1 MTFANPLP
9 SWALC
14 LVVAAA
20 AGVAWHAY
28 RHLPA
33 AGRARYALSALRFL
47 TLMLIVVVLMRPVAR
62 GTAADAR
69 DAVVAV
75 LVDVSRSMA
84 IEDGTRINADRKG
97 RDETQINADPKGRDG
112 TRINSDPKGQDE
124 TRINA
129 DPKGQDETRISAD
142 PKGRDG
148 TRINADPKGQDET
161 RINADS
167 KGRDGTRINAGSTS
181 LDRGASRIELARQLL
196 IRSVLPALQ
205 DKLQVEVL
213 GFGEATAPI
222 EPDALSATAR
232 QSDLSA
238 ALAAVRER
246 YRGRPLAGVI
256 LLSDGGDTGA
266 DAARSAAGGAAV
278 YPIGIGSPALRRD
291 REIVSVTTADA
302 VLDDSRVE
310 LAVSAVSHG
319 RGTEP
324 FDLRLLENGRVI
336 EVRRT
341 APVADGAPVRELF
354 QVAPGRGGP
363 TVYTVEIPAASDELV
378 PENNTRSTLVQPPT
392 RPRRIL
398 LVEGAPGFEHSFLK
412 RAWAIDSGL
421 EIDSVVRKGRN
432 DQGRNTFYIQAVQS
446 RSGALRDGYPVKP
459 DDLFRYDAVVLAN
472 LAGHQLTRAQLEAT
486 RAFVA
491 ERGGG
496 LLVLGAHSFLQQGM
510 TDTPIENVLP
520 LDLNDRGGGVLP
532 ASNTSG
538 SNRVMLTEQ
547 GESHP
552 VMQLAP
558 SADDSRRRWEAV
570 PALASIAALGGP
582 RPGASVLA
590 VASGPGG
597 APRALVAV
605 QRFGEGRAMVFT
617 GEAAW
622 RWRML
627 LPAADRSYDTFWR
640 QAVRWLS
647 IAAPEPVAL
656 SVPAGGSPG
665 AKLPLRITVRNAA
678 FVPLP
683 DAAIDVR
690 IATPDGKLEQ
700 LRAEI
705 DPEAAA
711 PGRYV
716 AHFTANQPGVY
727 RVTAEARAAGAA
739 VGSAS
744 TSMLVG
750 GADAEMADPRLNE
763 PVLQRVAAASGG
775 RMVTPDQIEPLAQT
789 LQAGIPAAV
798 RSVRR
803 DLWHNGWW
811 LLALVTLLTSEWVVR
826 RRWGLR

>member
-9 SWALC
+9 LWALC
-14 LVVAAA
+14 LALAAA

-28 RHLPA
+28 RGFPA
-33 AGRARYALSALRFL
+33 GSRVRYLLTALRFM
-47 TLMLIVVVLMRPVAR
+47 TLILIVIVLMRPVAR

-84 IEDGTRINADRKG
+84 IED
-97 RDETQINADPKGRDG
+97 EP
-112 TRINSDPKGQDE
+112 
-124 TRINA
+124 
-129 DPKGQDETRISAD
+129 
-142 PKGRDG
+142 
-148 TRINADPKGQDET
+148 
-161 RINADS
+161 
-167 KGRDGTRINAGSTS
+167 
-181 LDRGASRIELARQLL
+181 GARRIERARELL
-196 IRSVLPALQ
+196 TGSVLPALRNR
-205 DKLQVEVL
+205 LQVEVL
-213 GFGEATAPI
+213 AFGESTAPV
-222 EPDALSATAR
+222 EPDALAATAR
-232 QSDLSA
+232 ETDLSG
-238 ALAAVRER
+238 ALAAVREK
-246 YRGRPLAGVI
+246 YRGRPLAGII

-266 DAARSAAGGAAV
+266 ALDANLATGPAV
-278 YPIGIGSPALRRD
+278 YPIGIGSPLLRLD
-291 REIVSVTTADA
+291 REVVSVTAADA

-319 RGTEP
+319 RGTEA

-341 APVADGAPVRELF
+341 TPAADGTPVRELF

-363 TVYTVEIPAASDELV
+363 TVYTIEIPAAADELV
-378 PENNTRSTLVQPPT
+378 PENNSRSTLVQPPV

-412 RAWAIDSGL
+412 RAWASDPGL

-446 RSGALRDGYPVKP
+446 RSAALRDGYPLRP
-459 DDLFRYDAVVLAN
+459 EDLFRYDAVVLAN
-472 LAGHQLTRAQLEAT
+472 IAAHQLTRAQLDAT
-486 RAFVA
+486 RTFVG

-496 LLVLGAHSFLQQGM
+496 LLVLGAQSFLQQGM
-510 TDTPIENVLP
+510 TDTPIEDVMP

-532 ASNTSG
+532 ASMSG
-538 SNRVMLTEQ
+538 VSNRVVLTQ
-547 GESHP
+547 DGETHP
-552 VMQLAP
+552 IMQLAP
-558 SADDSRRRWEAV
+558 TPDDSRKRWQEV
-570 PALASIAALGGP
+570 PALASIAPLGGP

-590 VASGPGG
+590 MTSGPGG

-640 QAVRWLS
+640 QAVRWLAV
-647 IAAPEPVAL
+647 AAPEPVAL
-656 SVPAGGSPG
+656 TVPAGAAPG
-665 AKLPLRITVRNAA
+665 GKLPVRIAVRNAA
-678 FVPLP
+678 FEPLR
-683 DAAIDVR
+683 DAVVDVR
-690 IATPDGKLEQ
+690 VVTPDGKLEQ
-700 LRAEI
+700 LRAGV
-705 DPEAAA
+705 DQEAAT
-711 PGRYV
+711 PGRYL
-716 AHFTANQPGVY
+716 AHFTPSQRGVY
-727 RVTAEARAAGAA
+727 RVTAEARDSSAAI
-739 VGSAS
+739 GSAS

-763 PVLQRVAAASGG
+763 PLLQRVATASGG
-775 RMVTPDQIEPLAQT
+775 RVVTSDHIDALAQT
-789 LQAGIPAAV
+789 LQESVPAAV
-798 RSVRR
+798 LSVRR

-811 LLALVTLLTSEWVVR
+811 LLGLVTLLASEWIVR

>member
-9 SWALC
+9 WWALC
-14 LVVAAA
+14 LVVVAA
-20 AGVAWHAY
+20 AGVAWQAY
-28 RHLPA
+28 RGFP
-33 AGRARYALSALRFL
+33 GGNRARYLLTALRFL
-47 TLMLIVVVLMRPVAR
+47 TLLLIVVVLMRPVVR

-84 IEDGTRINADRKG
+84 IEDQPGARRID
-97 RDETQINADPKGRDG
+97 T
-112 TRINSDPKGQDE
+112 
-124 TRINA
+124 
-129 DPKGQDETRISAD
+129 
-142 PKGRDG
+142 
-148 TRINADPKGQDET
+148 
-161 RINADS
+161 
-167 KGRDGTRINAGSTS
+167 
-181 LDRGASRIELARQLL
+181 ARRVLSE
-196 IRSVLPALQ
+196 RVLPALQ
-205 DKLQVEVL
+205 NRLQVEVL
-213 GFGEATAPI
+213 AFGESTVPV
-222 EPDALSATAR
+222 EPETLSATAR
-232 QSDLSA
+232 QSDLFG

-266 DAARSAAGGAAV
+266 ATVAANFGDGPPV
-278 YPIGIGSPALRRD
+278 FPIGIGSPALPRD
-291 REIVSVTTADA
+291 REVVSVTAADA

-341 APVADGAPVRELF
+341 TPAADGTPVREVF
-354 QVAPGRGGP
+354 QVAPARGGP
-363 TVYTVEIPAASDELV
+363 TVYTVEIPATADELV

-392 RPRRIL
+392 RPRRVL

-412 RAWAIDSGL
+412 RAWTIDPGL

-446 RSGALRDGYPVKP
+446 RSAALRDGYPLKP
-459 DDLFRYDAVVLAN
+459 EELFRYDAVVLAN
-472 LAGHQLTRAQLEAT
+472 IAAHQLTRAQLEAT
-486 RAFVA
+486 RAFVG

-496 LLVLGAHSFLQQGM
+496 LLVLGAQSFLQQGM
-510 TDTPIENVLP
+510 TDTPIEDVLP

-532 ASNTSG
+532 ASNGGG
-538 SNRVMLTEQ
+538 SNRVLLTEQ
-547 GESHP
+547 GASHP
-552 VMQLAP
+552 LMQLAP
-558 SADDSRRRWEAV
+558 SPDDSRKRWEAV
-570 PALASIAALGGP
+570 PPLASIAPLGGP

-590 VASGPGG
+590 VTSGPGG

-640 QAVRWLS
+640 QAVRWLA

-656 SVPAGGSPG
+656 TAPAGGAPG

-678 FVPLP
+678 FVPLR
-683 DAAIDVR
+683 DAAVDVR

-700 LRAEI
+700 VRAEV
-705 DPEAAA
+705 DQEAAA

-716 AHFTANQPGVY
+716 AHFTPNQPGIY
-727 RVTAEARAAGAA
+727 RVTADARTSGAA
-739 VGSAS
+739 AGSAS
-744 TSMLVG
+744 ASMLVG

-775 RMVTPDQIEPLAQT
+775 RMVTPDQIDALAQT
-789 LQAGIPAAV
+789 LQASVPAALL
-798 RSVRR
+798 SVRR
-803 DLWHNGWW
+803 DAWNNGWA
-811 LLALVTLLTSEWVVR
+811 LLALVTLLASEWIVR